1 MAVISN
7 VATLLQFQS
16 ISFEPA
22 KSKTNHRISAIGD
35 KFRFGSNYISWN
47 PRKVE
52 QKFPVKVIC
61 SLEDSDEKRIRNDKE
76 VRDSGNQISKFREM
90 ISSNVTPVVFEIK
103 RQIRTNHVAIWCV
116 VISFSLIAVRDYIN
130 RKSRNSHHGS
140 VADLVKRGQLRSDRR
155 GISGPLKYDD
165 PFDNPLVKVNE
176 TNSTVEMC
184 GKVYRLAP
192 ITLTQDEQ
200 SSHQRR
206 RSRAYQW
213 KRPTMFIKEGD
224 SIPPDVDPD
233 TVRWIPANHPFA
245 TTVNEID
252 EDLAQNNMYQKTG
265 VPYRIKAE
273 HEALQKKLES
283 LQNEQKLNKMVID
296 PSDAR
301 DFERPFKSAPVDR
314 KSNGSQAGN
323 SSSVSPNSHGNDT
336 SSEEMK
342 KL

>member
-16 ISFEPA
+16 ISFEPTI
-22 KSKTNHRISAIGD
+22 SKTNHRISAIGA
-35 KFRFGSNYISWN
+35 KFRFGSTYLSWN

-76 VRDSGNQISKFREM
+76 VGDSCNQISKFRGM

-103 RQIRTNHVAIWCV
+103 RQIHTNYVAIWCV
-116 VISFSLIAVRDYIN
+116 VISFSLIAVRDYIT
-130 RKSRNSHHGS
+130 RKSRDSHHGS

-165 PFDNPLVKVNE
+165 PFDNPLVKVNK

-301 DFERPFKSAPVDR
+301 DFERPFRSASVDR
-314 KSNGSQAGN
+314 KSNGGQAGN
-323 SSSVSPNSHGNDT
+323 NSSVSPNSHGTDT
-336 SSEEMK
+336 SPEEMK